1 MRKSLWL
8 AFIAILLLPILNQ
21 VGAATDLN
29 QLRVPEITMSPTS
42 GPPGTKIT
50 ITVSKLPD
58 VTNEPYPYPDFY
70 IYLPFSK
77 EFGETLPSHCHG
89 VDCYPIYTFE
99 DSQRKNFADRT
110 ITFSLFSVNNP
121 KPVYIN
127 GVQTT
132 VCDVKIN
139 DKTVE
144 NFLSLCNTKSQKQG
158 VYDIKFAW
166 VPKGNPEQAYFVK
179 TLSFTVTEEVPVT
192 EQPVERPS
200 DQAIKLY
207 QQGLISEAEFDKR
220 LRDIG
225 WSDEQI
231 RQAEAVIGKLPHQLG
246 GAAPEQ
252 KESIEQGIQKAEQ
265 KAQQEKT
272 AQETSTHVP
281 TTPKNG
287 CLIATAAFGSELA
300 PQVQMLRELRDKT
313 ILTTHSGVSFMAA
326 FNAFYYTFS
335 PTVADWE
342 RENPV
347 FKEMVKTTITPMIT
361 TLSILNYTPIHS
373 EAEMLSYGIGVIFL
387 NIGMYF
393 VVPAFAIIRLKRL
406 IKCHKNS

>member
-1 MRKSLWL
+1 MKKLQGL
-8 AFIAILLLPILNQ
+8 ALIALLLVFPILNQ
-21 VGAATDLN
+21 AWAADLSK
-29 QLRVPEITMSPTS
+29 LRVPDITMEPTS

-50 ITVSKLPD
+50 ITVSNLPD
-58 VTNEPYPYPDFY
+58 VTNEPYPYPDFF

-77 EFGETLPSHCHG
+77 EFGVTLPSACQG
-89 VDCYPIYTFE
+89 EDCYPIYTFE

-121 KPVYIN
+121 KPVYNN
-127 GVQTT
+127 GVQST

-144 NFLSLCNTKSQKQG
+144 NFLTLCNTKSQQPG
-158 VYDIKFAW
+158 VYDIKLAW
-166 VPKGNPEQAYFVK
+166 VPKGNPEQASYVK

-200 DQAIKLY
+200 DQAIKMY

-231 RQAEAVIGKLPHQLG
+231 RQAKAVIGKLPHQLG

-265 KAQQEKT
+265 KAQEEKA
-272 AQETSTHVP
+272 AQET
-281 TTPKNG
+281 TTPASTPKSG

-313 ILTTHSGVSFMAA
+313 VLETQSGTSFMTA

-361 TLSILNYTPIHS
+361 TLSILDLIPIHS
-373 EAEMLSYGIGVIFL
+373 EAEMIFYGIGIILL

-393 VVPAFAIIRLKRL
+393 AAPVFAIIKLRQ
-406 IKCHKNS
+406 HKKK

>member
-1 MRKSLWL
+1 MKRLQGL
-8 AFIAILLLPILNQ
+8 ALIALLVMLPILNQ
-21 VGAATDLN
+21 AWAADLSK
-29 QLRVPEITMSPTS
+29 LRVPDIIMTPTS

-58 VTNEPYPYPDFY
+58 VTNEQYPYPDFY

-77 EFGETLPSHCHG
+77 EFGVTLPSACQG
-89 VDCYPIYTFE
+89 EDCYPIYTFE

-110 ITFSLFSVNNP
+110 ITFSLPSVNNP
-121 KPVYIN
+121 KPIYNN

-144 NFLSLCNTKSQKQG
+144 NFLSLCNTKSQPTG
-158 VYDIKFAW
+158 AYEIKLAW
-166 VPKGNPEQAYFVK
+166 VPKGNAEQAYFVK
-179 TLSFTVTEEVPVT
+179 TLSFTVTEEQPVT
-192 EQPVERPS
+192 EEPVERPS
-200 DQAIKLY
+200 DQAIKMY

-225 WSDEQI
+225 WSDEMI
-231 RQAEAVIGKLPHQLG
+231 RQAKAVIGKLPHQLG

-252 KESIEQGIQKAEQ
+252 KESIKQGIQKAEQ
-265 KAQQEKT
+265 KAQEEKT
-272 AQETSTHVP
+272 AQQTSTP
-281 TTPKNG
+281 APAAPKSG

-313 ILTTHSGVSFMAA
+313 ILTTQSGTSFMTA

-335 PTVADWE
+335 PTIADWE

-347 FKEMVKTTITPMIT
+347 FKEMVKITITPMIT
-361 TLSILNYTPIHS
+361 TLSILNLVPIHS
-373 EAEMLSYGIGVIFL
+373 EAEMIFYGIGIILL

-393 VVPAFAIIRLKRL
+393 VAPAFAIIKLK
-406 IKCHKNS
+406 KMK